1 MIRLLLYSRDPQ
13 LHSTIAAG
21 LRAAGLHP
29 AGLSA
34 SFTVAIDSSRN
45 RVKELVS
52 QQRFDAVLF
61 DFDSSQASE
70 QLAFLDELGQQ
81 GIPIVALADDDR
93 GDVVDRIRRRGSHC
107 CQKPLVATDV
117 ATELINAIRKAVEYA
132 TRPLGCEEKSGCA
145 EKSGC
150 GEMIGSTAAA
160 RAVYD
165 LVRRVANIDAFVM
178 ITGESGTGKELIARA
193 IHSTGNRS
201 AEPFVAVS
209 CGAIPESLIEAELF
223 GCEKGAYTGALA
235 RRTGYLEQAGRGT
248 LLLDEIGELS
258 HHTQVKLLRVL
269 QQREFVRLGSGDMI
283 PLRAR
288 VLFATNRDLKAMV
301 DGGAFR
307 EDLYYRINVVGIHSR
322 PLRERRDDIPP
333 LAQHFLSK
341 YARVYG
347 KEVNGISPDAMWLL
361 NEHTW
366 PGNVRELE
374 NVVQSALI
382 NTDDDTVTAAHLPEA
397 LQREAVPGT
406 SDDLRWASFE
416 EKLREY
422 KTRLAMEAVEECNGN
437 KTLAA
442 QSLGIS
448 RTYLHRLIRDPEDG
462 GLSVQAA

>member
-1 MIRLLLYSRDPQ
+1 
-13 LHSTIAAG
+13 
-21 LRAAGLHP
+21 
-29 AGLSA
+29 
-34 SFTVAIDSSRN
+34 
-45 RVKELVS
+45 
-52 QQRFDAVLF
+52 
-61 DFDSSQASE
+61 
-70 QLAFLDELGQQ
+70 
-81 GIPIVALADDDR
+81 
-93 GDVVDRIRRRGSHC
+93 
-107 CQKPLVATDV
+107 
-117 ATELINAIRKAVEYA
+117 
-132 TRPLGCEEKSGCA
+132 
-145 EKSGC
+145 
-150 GEMIGSTAAA
+150 
-160 RAVYD
+160 
-165 LVRRVANIDAFVM
+165 M

-269 QQREFVRLGSGDMI
+269 QQREFVRLGSSDTI

-288 VLFATNRDLKAMV
+288 VLFATNRDLRAMV

-322 PLRERRDDIPP
+322 PLRDRRDDIPL

-341 YARVYG
+341 YARIYG
-347 KEVNGISPDAMWLL
+347 KEVNRISPDAMWFL

-374 NVVQSALI
+374 NVVQSAMILA
-382 NTDDDTVTAAHLPEA
+382 DEDTLTAAHLPEA
-397 LQREAVPGT
+397 LQRDTVPGT

-422 KTRLAMEAVEECNGN
+422 KTRLAIEAVEECNGN

-448 RTYLHRLIRDPEDG
+448 RTYLHRLIRDPEEG
-462 GLSVQAA
+462 GLSIQAA

>member
-1 MIRLLLYSRDPQ
+1 M
-13 LHSTIAAG
+13 
-21 LRAAGLHP
+21 
-29 AGLSA
+29 
-34 SFTVAIDSSRN
+34 
-45 RVKELVS
+45 
-52 QQRFDAVLF
+52 
-61 DFDSSQASE
+61 
-70 QLAFLDELGQQ
+70 
-81 GIPIVALADDDR
+81 
-93 GDVVDRIRRRGSHC
+93 
-107 CQKPLVATDV
+107 
-117 ATELINAIRKAVEYA
+117 
-132 TRPLGCEEKSGCA
+132 
-145 EKSGC
+145 SGC
-150 GEMIGSTAAA
+150 GEMIGSTSAA

-165 LVRRVANIDAFVM
+165 RVRRVASLDAFVM

-269 QQREFVRLGSGDMI
+269 QQREFVRLGSSDTI

-288 VLFATNRDLKAMV
+288 VLFATNRDLRAMV

-322 PLRERRDDIPP
+322 PLRDRRDDIPA

-341 YARVYG
+341 YARIYG
-347 KEVNGISPDAMWLL
+347 KEVNRISPDAMWLL

-374 NVVQSALI
+374 NVVQSAMIL
-382 NTDDDTVTAAHLPEA
+382 TDEDCVTAAHLPET

-448 RTYLHRLIRDPEDG
+448 RTYLHRLIRDPEEG
-462 GLSVQAA
+462 GLSIHAA